1 MKRLLLYEVPKSS
14 SCAMGMDDE
23 VDNIIVVVVAP
34 CLSRRTFN
42 FEARARKK
50 RGDEFLDEL
59 VPLAGLLTQLMT

>member
-14 SCAMGMDDE
+14 QLRHGWMDDE

-42 FEARARKK
+42 FEDRALKK
-50 RGDEFLDEL
+50 
-59 VPLAGLLTQLMT
+59 